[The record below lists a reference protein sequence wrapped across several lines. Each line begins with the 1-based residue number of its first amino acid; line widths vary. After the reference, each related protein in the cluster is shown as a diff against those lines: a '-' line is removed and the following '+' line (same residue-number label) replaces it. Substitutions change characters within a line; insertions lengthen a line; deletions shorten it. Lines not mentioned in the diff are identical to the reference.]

1 MELNVY
7 QKGKIVKTY
16 TANDFVLTTGLVE
29 DLLTMIDVDK
39 LVAYGIANY
48 GKGGPIDEQSLGF
61 ELMLIVQKSFSKFKP
76 FIQDIFDGL
85 TDDEYRQTS
94 ISEVAK
100 VLFHVIK
107 HTVLGLYSIGG
118 TKKN

>member
-7 QKGKIVKTY
+7 QKNKIVKTY

-29 DLLTMIDVDK
+29 DILTLIDVDK
-39 LVAYGIANY
+39 LLAYGLANY

-61 ELMLIVQKSFSKFKP
+61 ELMVIVQKSFSKFKP

-85 TDDEYRQTS
+85 TDEEYRQTS

-100 VLFHVIK
+100 VILHVIN
-107 HTVLGLYSIGG
+107 HAISGLYSIGG
-118 TKKN
+118 NKKN